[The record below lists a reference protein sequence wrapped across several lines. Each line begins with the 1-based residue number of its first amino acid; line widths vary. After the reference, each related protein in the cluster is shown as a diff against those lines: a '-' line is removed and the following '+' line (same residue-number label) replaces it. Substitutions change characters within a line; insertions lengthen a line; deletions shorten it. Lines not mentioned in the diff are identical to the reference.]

1 MSAPNAYGLQTAT
14 DPFSMLEHALWF
26 ALDAHPAVQSLVRV
40 GNTVR
45 WCGDRDPS
53 EKAAEQAADMPE
65 LGLMPSGC
73 RANDKNTSSTGGFTQ
88 RYTLAVNTGDMRTS
102 GGVGK
107 RSGLSQV
114 KWAVLKAL
122 ARYRAG
128 IPDLPFVV
136 MVRVG
141 DANERIDMPG
151 DEREMP
157 PGWSAVIGI
166 ECTLQF
172 PWSEIDA

>member
-14 DPFSMLEHALWF
+14 DPFSLLENAIWF
-26 ALDAHPAVQSLVRV
+26 ALDVNPHLQQLVRV
-40 GNTVR
+40 VNTVR
-45 WCGDRDPS
+45 WCGDKDPA
-53 EKAAEQAADMPE
+53 EKQAEQGADMPE
-65 LGLMPSGC
+65 LALMPAGC
-73 RANDKNTSSTGGFTQ
+73 RANDKNTSSSAGFTQ

-122 ARYRAG
+122 AKLRAG

-141 DANERIDMPG
+141 DSVERLDLP
-151 DEREMP
+151 DKEREMP
-157 PGWSAVIGI
+157 DGWSAVIGI

-172 PWSEIDA
+172 PWVEVES